1 MARRGSV
8 IAANSAIPSGVN
20 RQTLPPSTPGA
31 GFSNTLAGH
40 ATSGNL
46 VNPSGGWGSTY
57 GTLGLPRPPE
67 VFTDGAFGPFS
78 PILSIPVDESNEYGQ
93 VEARLEQYR
102 VGWDLPT
109 GTPGDEGLK
118 LASFQELQTL
128 ADLYSVARACIEF
141 LKAQIVSLEWDI
153 TPTRDAAKAMRND
166 AAAMKDFGERRAEAV
181 KFFKHPDEDYF
192 SWQSWISNVME
203 EVLVY
208 DALSIVMRPMRGRGN
223 KKGLLGSNLHSLALV
238 NGPTIRPLYNLR
250 GGIPRPPAVGYQQYL
265 YGVPRVDLMTS
276 IMDRDIEE
284 HGLKGAQLQQFT
296 GSQLMYLRMTP
307 RRWTPY
313 GFPPIERGLI
323 PITTGLSKQ
332 GYQRDYFREGTV
344 PAVYISP
351 GNDLSPNQIRELQD
365 ALNAIAG
372 DPAFHHKI
380 IVLPSGSRVDPQ
392 RPTELA
398 DQFDEIVMAQTCMA
412 FGVQPMQIGIS
423 PKVSTT
429 QSPGAANQMAKM
441 AGQQQDQ
448 STLTPT
454 LMFLTA
460 IMEHVLHVVCG
471 QPDMQFI
478 FEGMR
483 EEQDEETQTNL
494 LVNQIS
500 HALLTIDEGRD
511 AMGKQ
516 PFGLPETS
524 EPGVFTPTGFMTLMA
539 GAAAQQQAQAQ
550 GAQAQQQPDTGQ
562 GDQQGATPDAGS
574 EANQAKPATKPVAK
588 PATQGASSGS
598 KKPTGSGNPGQAAA
612 EGAHQAA
619 EQDADSKGSHDTTAG
634 SKKAATPTATVQPQQ
649 APPPAPDG
657 TQDAAVAAAAA
668 LVAEQL
674 TNTMLSYYGDGISL
688 LNAVTGAVAAME
700 AAYYKALLHGAQT
713 AAHQFHLPQLGPEVI
728 QGLAARRAETQRP
741 YLTGLAAAVKT
752 AEQNGTDPSTWLP
765 PRTKL
770 YGEGLNAAWH
780 EGYGTAAAAQEPDL
794 KLVWRLGE
802 AEHCELCL
810 KRDGEEFT
818 FKTLPGWPGDG
829 GFGGPICLGGPN
841 CNCQVDL
848 VRGDQVLD
856 STGNTQR
863 PEAPGYYAQ
872 QRREIMAR
880 RQQIADAKDQFINSL
895 PNQTGSDN
903 TSAQTRAQNREDLR
917 RRLASLA
924 NQRIQSSGGYGG
936 VSVEPQDIPASLIA
950 SLLPQYG
957 PQPNVANLPLTALID
972 AVESMFV
979 GKFTQTDLSKGGFTM
994 LVLDAVMEVAR

>member
-31 GFSNTLAGH
+31 GFNNSLAGNL
-40 ATSGNL
+40 GNGQL
-46 VNPSGGWGSTY
+46 VNPAGGWGSTY

-78 PILSIPVDESNEYGQ
+78 PILSIPVDQSNEYGQ

-166 AAAMKDFGERRAEAV
+166 QAAMKDFGERRAEAI

-203 EVLVY
+203 EILVY

-250 GGIPRPPAVGYQQYL
+250 GGTPRPPSVGYQQYL
-265 YGVPRVDLMTS
+265 YGVPRVDLMS
-276 IMDRDIEE
+276 AFMDRDLEE
-284 HGLKGAQLQQFT
+284 HGLKGEQVQQFT
-296 GSQLMYLRMTP
+296 GSQLMYLRMVP

-323 PITTGLSKQ
+323 PIMTGLAKQ

-372 DPAFHHKI
+372 DPAYHHKI

-392 RPTELA
+392 RPTALA

-441 AGQQQDQ
+441 SGQQQDQ

-454 LMFLTA
+454 LLFLTA
-460 IMEHVLHVVCG
+460 VMEHILHVVCG

-478 FEGMR
+478 FEGMQ
-483 EEQDEETQTNL
+483 EEEDEETQTNL
-494 LVNQIS
+494 IVNQVS

-511 AMGKQ
+511 KLGLQ
-516 PFGLPETS
+516 PFGLTETD
-524 EPGVFTPTGFMTLMA
+524 EPGVFTPTGFMTLAQGSAMA
-539 GAAAQQQAQAQ
+539 QQQQALAAQSQNQSDTGQDDQDGTTPDADTNANDSSKKPAASTAKKPVSNADDKKQSPGNAAAQ
-550 GAQAQQQPDTGQ
+550 
-562 GDQQGATPDAGS
+562 
-574 EANQAKPATKPVAK
+574 
-588 PATQGASSGS
+588 ASH
-598 KKPTGSGNPGQAAA
+598 
-612 EGAHQAA
+612 EAA
-619 EQDADSKGSHDTTAG
+619 EQDADSKGGHDTTAG
-634 SKKAATPTATVQPQQ
+634 SKKAATTTATTPPQ
-649 APPPAPDG
+649 PPAPDT
-657 TQDAAVAAAAA
+657 TQDVALAAAST
-668 LVAEQL
+668 LVAQQL
-674 TNTMLSYYGDGISL
+674 TSTMLNYYSGGISFL
-688 LNAVTGAVAAME
+688 DAVTGAVQAME
-700 AAYYKALLHGAQT
+700 TAYLKALYHGAQT
-713 AAHQFHLPQLGPEVI
+713 AAHQFHLPRLGDDVI
-728 QGLAARRAETQRP
+728 QGLASRRAETQRP
-741 YLTGLAAAVKT
+741 YLTGLASAVKN
-752 AEQNGTDPSTWLP
+752 ADQNDTVPANWLP
-765 PRTKL
+765 PRAKL

-780 EGYGTAAAAQEPDL
+780 EGYGNTAQHSEPDI

-802 AEHCELCL
+802 AEHCPLCVA
-810 KRDGEEFT
+810 RDGKEFT
-818 FKTLPGWPGDG
+818 FKSIPNWPGDG
-829 GFGGPICLGGPN
+829 GFGGMGNGAGCLGGPN
-841 CNCQVDL
+841 CNCNVEL
-848 VRGDQVLD
+848 VKGDQVLD
-856 STGNTQR
+856 SLGNTQR

-872 QRREIMAR
+872 QRQEITAR
-880 RQQIADAKDQFINSL
+880 RQQMADAKDQFISSL
-895 PNQTGSDN
+895 PNQTGSDG
-903 TSAQTRAQNREDLR
+903 TSAQSRAQSREDLR
-917 RRLASLA
+917 HRLASLA
-924 NQRIQSSGGYGG
+924 NQRIQSTGGYGG

-957 PQPNVANLPLTALID
+957 AQPSVADLPLQSLIT
-972 AVESMFV
+972 AVESMFT
-979 GKFTQTDLSKGGFTM
+979 GKFTTTDLTKGGFTM
-994 LVLDAVMEVAR
+994 LVLDAIMEVAR